1 MLRLRLAVIGS
12 LCVAAPAHAA
22 HPLQTEDTGTQGTGN
37 VEIEN
42 GFLRL
47 RSGPDAV
54 FTYQPQVSIGLSPTV
69 DAIVQ
74 PSFIGWHTA
83 GPGGPDASGIGDT
96 NADFKWRFFGIDPVS
111 FAMRA
116 GLELPTAQHG
126 LGLPHGDV
134 STHALAVMTVDEAPT
149 SWHANLGVTHDPA
162 LTGTRTTL
170 MGASAAVLHAVTE
183 SFYLTADT
191 SFGQSSDPRRHG
203 WPGTLLGGV
212 IYTVRPGF
220 DLDLGW
226 QASLHD
232 APVARAW
239 LAGATWRFA
248 L

>member
-1 MLRLRLAVIGS
+1 MADW
-12 LCVAAPAHAA
+12 AHAA

-42 GFLRL
+42 GFERV
-47 RSGPDAV
+47 RSGPDAI
-54 FTYQPQVSIGLSPTV
+54 FTYQPQVSIGLSPTF

-74 PSFIGWHTA
+74 PSFIGWHTQ
-83 GPGGPDASGIGDT
+83 GPGGPDASGLGDT
-96 NADFKWRFFGIDPVS
+96 NADFKWRFLGIDPFS
-111 FAMRA
+111 FAVRA

-134 STHALAVMTVDEAPT
+134 ATHALAVMTIDQAPT
-149 SWHANLGVTHDPA
+149 SWYANLGVTHNPELA
-162 LTGTRTTL
+162 GTRATL
-170 MGASAAVLHAVTE
+170 AGVSGAVLHAVTE

-191 SFGQSSDPRRHG
+191 SFGQSNDPRRHG
-203 WPGTLLGGV
+203 WPGTLLGGI

-232 APVARAW
+232 APVSRAW